1 MYVSEGHSSVAALFI
16 TFYSFRPYSLL
27 GALIPS
33 LRRTDKLGDRFTE
46 DQIDAIL
53 ENFQNVLLG
62 LQQAPGAG
70 GGDAI
75 GQEMDGMGEGEEDVV
90 DSSGIQE
97 DDDL

>member
-1 MYVSEGHSSVAALFI
+1 MRKRACGKARKAYTEAIPSFSYHHSF
-16 TFYSFRPYSLL
+16 SFPFLP

-46 DQIDAIL
+46 DQLDAIL

-62 LQQAPGAG
+62 LQQGPGVGAG
-70 GGDAI
+70 GG
-75 GQEMDGMGEGEEDVV
+75 GGEEEGMDT
-90 DSSGIQE
+90 SGYQE

>member
-1 MYVSEGHSSVAALFI
+1 
-16 TFYSFRPYSLL
+16 
-27 GALIPS
+27 
-33 LRRTDKLGDRFTE
+33 
-46 DQIDAIL
+46 L